1 MRYPQEGEIV
11 RAFGS
16 WRGKTYD
23 IVGTVVREGRRVR
36 SGAVL
41 GQIRVTRGSIGG
53 RELPEGYIA
62 WVPWSAQYIQF
73 EFLSHPL
80 LHGLEMPAPAEPA
93 AQEAHAP
100 AEAPAEAVAVA

>member
-1 MRYPQEGEIV
+1 VRYPREGE

-16 WRGKTYD
+16 WRGKTYN

-41 GQIRVTRGSIGG
+41 GQIRIARGSVGG
-53 RELPEGYIA
+53 RELPEGYIV
-62 WVPWSAQYIQF
+62 WVPWSALQF

-80 LHGLEMPAPAEPA
+80 LRGTPEASPEPTP
-93 AQEAHAP
+93 ETP
-100 AEAPAEAVAVA
+100 LPAEAVSVA

>member
-1 MRYPQEGEIV
+1 MRYPREGEIV

-41 GQIRVTRGSIGG
+41 GQIRALNTTIV
-53 RELPEGYIA
+53 
-62 WVPWSAQYIQF
+62 
-73 EFLSHPL
+73 H
-80 LHGLEMPAPAEPA
+80 
-93 AQEAHAP
+93 
-100 AEAPAEAVAVA
+100 